1 MNSNLKEI
9 NIQEIVDKYIATED
23 SKAIDDPK
31 VSSLL
36 IQAGFTDYLLSY
48 LNSSHKVLD
57 NKEIIL
63 KVLDSDYIKH
73 NKNILVLKG
82 NIANISIENNTIIND
97 DLKYI
102 YYEFI
107 ESSTLKKYIITDIFF
122 TNQEY
127 EDLKENLKHYINK
140 IAAIV
145 KSEDNIFK
153 LECFLKLYDDIN
165 Y

>member
-1 MNSNLKEI
+1 M
-9 NIQEIVDKYIATED
+9 T
-23 SKAIDDPK
+23 
-31 VSSLL
+31 
-36 IQAGFTDYLLSY
+36 
-48 LNSSHKVLD
+48 
-57 NKEIIL
+57 
-63 KVLDSDYIKH
+63 YIKH

-145 KSEDNIFK
+145 KSEDNIF
-153 LECFLKLYDDIN
+153 N
-165 Y
+165 

>member
-73 NKNILVLKG
+73 NKKYTSYLFLFMYIRCF
-82 NIANISIENNTIIND
+82 
-97 DLKYI
+97 YI
-102 YYEFI
+102 Y
-107 ESSTLKKYIITDIFF
+107 
-122 TNQEY
+122 
-127 EDLKENLKHYINK
+127 
-140 IAAIV
+140 V
-145 KSEDNIFK
+145 
-153 LECFLKLYDDIN
+153 
-165 Y
+165 

>member
-1 MNSNLKEI
+1 M
-9 NIQEIVDKYIATED
+9 
-23 SKAIDDPK
+23 
-31 VSSLL
+31 
-36 IQAGFTDYLLSY
+36 
-48 LNSSHKVLD
+48 
-57 NKEIIL
+57 
-63 KVLDSDYIKH
+63 
-73 NKNILVLKG
+73 LKG

-153 LECFLKLYDDIN
+153 LECFLKLYEDIN